1 MLLSD
6 AFEFLA
12 SSAAKK
18 TRVFFKMSRS
28 SLSCLFSR
36 RNRTISAFSAFLTLF
51 PVFPGK
57 AFAPSL
63 CSSSRQRYKRTTGI
77 LRSRA
82 TWVTGFPDSFDKRTA
97 SNLNSRLYFLLVR
110 RCMLDTPVLCIL
122 HSSQVSIFSGEVQ
135 FESFPI
141 RKTFRAFKEIDP
153 LVPLAAVP
161 IGS

>member
-1 MLLSD
+1 
-6 AFEFLA
+6 
-12 SSAAKK
+12 
-18 TRVFFKMSRS
+18 MSRS

-135 FESFPI
+135 GYRIYFETRLPNTGLKWAQKPSFSLIFPGLSALHH
-141 RKTFRAFKEIDP
+141 FSNP
-153 LVPLAAVP
+153 LE
-161 IGS
+161 